1 MTNASCML
9 RSYDSFFNSLA
20 KFAIQIGVGSTLEAE
35 AETSSVHRVPSIL
48 ALPKPFPRISP
59 KHITS
64 HYSIHHLAKLACASR
79 RSAFHGG
86 HQPLLVEIPGNYQR
100 LGHSESRHT
109 SQCILQ
115 LVVQVRHTDR
125 CCIMAGSL
133 AQRVLH
139 SGGHHGLLDFRRGI
153 LLPQSPSWVCAF
165 FWPAAGG
172 KAGTQCLC

>member
-1 MTNASCML
+1 ML
-9 RSYDSFFNSLA
+9 DH
-20 KFAIQIGVGSTLEAE
+20 VGRDLVRAPR
-35 AETSSVHRVPSIL
+35 ALDLSS
-48 ALPKPFPRISP
+48 LPKPFHRISP

-86 HQPLLVEIPGNYQR
+86 HQPLLVEIPANYQR
-100 LGHSESRHT
+100 LRHSESRHT

-115 LVVQVRHTDR
+115 LVAQVRHTDR

-139 SGGHHGLLDFRRGI
+139 SGGHHGLLDLRRGI
-153 LLPQSPSWVCAF
+153 WLPQSPSWVYAF
-165 FWPAAGG
+165 LASSLGESRCSVLEALQNADEVFALTATTGVG
-172 KAGTQCLC
+172 S